1 MDIIS
6 RIWHEKDT
14 KTRFN
19 SAFGNIYLTRE
30 IQFPLIAMGKFN
42 LKCLKCGKEYGQQYR
57 LTCENDDS
65 LLRADYDEKRL
76 ELRNQPGMGRFY
88 SWLPIQKELTTD
100 AGPITYKSEALA
112 RELGLSNLYIGFSGY
127 WPERGALIKT
137 CSFKELEAYPTMQL
151 LKESGGKAIVLA
163 SAGNTG
169 RAFAH
174 VSALTGTDAYIV
186 VPDSGISQLWLP
198 EEPTESIHLIGM
210 SPGNDYTDA
219 INLAGRVA
227 KLPGMIPEGGARN
240 VARRDGMGTVMLDA
254 AVSIGRMPDHYFQ
267 AVGSGTGGI
276 SAWEASL
283 RLRADGRFGQK
294 LPKLQLSQ
302 NIPFAPMYNAWQA
315 KRREIIPEL
324 DMRDAKRE
332 IEQTYATVLTNR
344 APPYG
349 VTGGLYDAL
358 VDTDGVMYAITREE
372 ALEAKTLFE
381 SLEEIDILPPSAVA
395 AASLLKAVKAGNVGR
410 DDIILLNIAGGGYE
424 RLKEDFTLFKIP
436 QVATARSPD
445 IPLEDLNI

>member
-1 MDIIS
+1 
-6 RIWHEKDT
+6 
-14 KTRFN
+14 
-19 SAFGNIYLTRE
+19 
-30 IQFPLIAMGKFN
+30 MGKFN

-65 LLRADYDEKRL
+65 FLRAEYYEKRL
-76 ELRNQPGMGRFY
+76 DLRNQPGIGRFH
-88 SWLPIQKELTTD
+88 SWLPIQEELTTD

-127 WPERGALIKT
+127 WPEKRAFIKT

-174 VSALTGTDAYIV
+174 VAALTGMDAYIV
-186 VPDSGISQLWLP
+186 VPDSGISKLWLP
-198 EEPTESIHLIGM
+198 EEPTESVHLIGM

-219 INLAGRVA
+219 INLAGRIA
-227 KLPGMIPEGGARN
+227 KLPGMVPEGGARN

-254 AVSIGRMPDHYFQ
+254 AVTIGKMPDHYFQ

-294 LPKLQLSQ
+294 LPKLQLAQ
-302 NIPFAPMYNAWQA
+302 NLPFVPMYNAWKA

-324 DMRDAKRE
+324 DMKDAKKQ
-332 IEQTYATVLTNR
+332 IEETYASVLTNR

-358 VDTDGVMYAITREE
+358 VDTDGVMYAITKEE
-372 ALEAKTLFE
+372 ALEAKTFFE
-381 SLEEIDILPPSAVA
+381 SLEGIDILAPSAVA
-395 AASLLKAVKAGNVGR
+395 VASLFKAVEAGNVGR
-410 DDIILLNIAGGGYE
+410 EDIILLNIAGGGYK
-424 RLKEDFTLFKIP
+424 RLKEDFKLFQIP
-436 QVATARSPD
+436 QVATARNPD
-445 IPLEDLNI
+445 VPLDDLNI

>member
-1 MDIIS
+1 MG
-6 RIWHEKDT
+6 
-14 KTRFN
+14 RF
-19 SAFGNIYLTRE
+19 T
-30 IQFPLIAMGKFN
+30 
-42 LKCLKCGKEYGQQYR
+42 LKCLKCGTEYGQQYR
-57 LTCENDDS
+57 LACENDDS
-65 LLRADYDEKRL
+65 LLRAEYSEKRL
-76 ELRNQPGMGRFY
+76 ELRKQPGIGRFH
-88 SWLPIQKELTTD
+88 SWLPIQEELTTD

-127 WPERGALIKT
+127 WPERGAFIKT

-151 LKESGGKAIVLA
+151 LKESGEKAIVLA

-174 VSALTGTDAYIV
+174 VSALTGTDVYIV
-186 VPDSGISQLWLP
+186 VPESGISKLWLP

-219 INLAGRVA
+219 INLAGRIA

-240 VARRDGMGTVMLDA
+240 VARREGMGTVMLDA
-254 AVSIGRMPDHYFQ
+254 AVTIGKMPGHYFQ

-302 NIPFAPMYNAWQA
+302 NLPFVPMYNAWQE
-315 KRREIIPEL
+315 RRRQIIPEL
-324 DMRDAKRE
+324 DMKDAKKQ
-332 IEQTYATVLTNR
+332 IEETYATVLTNR

-358 VDTDGVMYAITREE
+358 VDTDGIMYAITKEE

-381 SLEEIDILPPSAVA
+381 SLEGIDILPPSAVA
-395 AASLLKAVKAGNVGR
+395 AASLLKAVEAGNVRR
-410 DDIILLNIAGGGYE
+410 DETILLNIAGGGYK
-424 RLKEDFTLFKIP
+424 RLKEDFTLYQIEP
-436 QVATARSPD
+436 VATARNPD
-445 IPLEDLNI
+445 VPLEELNL

>member
-1 MDIIS
+1 
-6 RIWHEKDT
+6 
-14 KTRFN
+14 
-19 SAFGNIYLTRE
+19 
-30 IQFPLIAMGKFN
+30 MGKFN
-42 LKCLKCGKEYGQQYR
+42 IKCLKCGKGHGQQYR

-65 LLRADYDEKRL
+65 LLQAVYCEKKL
-76 ELRNQPGMGRFY
+76 DLRNQPGMGRFY
-88 SWLPIQKELTTD
+88 SWLPIQEELTTD

-127 WPERGALIKT
+127 WPERGAFIKT

-186 VPDSGISQLWLP
+186 VPYSGISQLWLP

-210 SPGNDYTDA
+210 SQGNDYTDA
-219 INLAGRVA
+219 INLAGRIA
-227 KLPGMIPEGGARN
+227 KLPDMVSEGGARN

-254 AVSIGRMPDHYFQ
+254 AVSIGRIPDHYFQ

-302 NIPFAPMYNAWQA
+302 NLPFVPMYNAWQA
-315 KRREIIPEL
+315 RRKEIIPEL
-324 DMRDAKRE
+324 DMKDAKKQ

-358 VDTDGVMYAITREE
+358 VDTDGIMYAITREE
-372 ALEAKTLFE
+372 AIDAKAIFE
-381 SLEEIDILPPSAVA
+381 SLEGIDILPPSAVA
-395 AASLLKAVKAGNVGR
+395 AASLLKAVEDGNVER
-410 DDIILLNIAGGGYE
+410 DEIILLNIAGGGYE
-424 RLKEDFTLFKIP
+424 RLKEDFTLFKVPPI
-436 QVATARSPD
+436 ATARNPD
-445 IPLEDLNI
+445 IPLEDLDI

>member
-1 MDIIS
+1 MG
-6 RIWHEKDT
+6 
-14 KTRFN
+14 RF
-19 SAFGNIYLTRE
+19 
-30 IQFPLIAMGKFN
+30 K
-42 LKCLKCGKEYGQQYR
+42 LKCLKCGREYGQEFR
-57 LTCENDDS
+57 LTCENDDAF
-65 LLRADYDEKRL
+65 LRAEYFEKKL
-76 ELRNQPGMGRFY
+76 ELRNQPGIGKFH
-88 SWLPIQKELTTD
+88 SWLPVQKELTTD

-127 WPERGALIKT
+127 WPEKEAFTKT

-151 LKESGGKAIVLA
+151 LKETGGKAIVLA

-174 VSALTGTDAYIV
+174 VSTLTGIDVYIV
-186 VPDSGISQLWLP
+186 VPDSGISKLWLP
-198 EEPTESIHLIGM
+198 EEPTESIHLISM

-219 INLAGRVA
+219 INLAGRIA
-227 KLPGMIPEGGARN
+227 KLPGMVSEGGARN

-254 AVSIGRMPDHYFQ
+254 AITIGKLPDHYFQ

-276 SAWEASL
+276 SAWEASI

-294 LPKLQLSQ
+294 LPKLQLAQ
-302 NIPFAPMYNAWQA
+302 NLPFVPMYNAWQE

-324 DMRDAKRE
+324 DMKDAKKQIKE
-332 IEQTYATVLTNR
+332 TYATVLTNR

-358 VDTDGVMYAITREE
+358 VDTDGIMYAITKEE

-381 SLEEIDILPPSAVA
+381 SLEGIDILSPSAVA
-395 AASLLKAVKAGNVGR
+395 AASLLKAVETGKVSK
-410 DDIILLNIAGGGYE
+410 DETILLNIAGGGYK
-424 RLKEDFTLFKIP
+424 RLKEDLTLFQISP
-436 QVATARSPD
+436 VANAKNPD
-445 IPLEDLNI
+445 VPLEELNI

>member
-1 MDIIS
+1 MG
-6 RIWHEKDT
+6 
-14 KTRFN
+14 RF
-19 SAFGNIYLTRE
+19 
-30 IQFPLIAMGKFN
+30 K
-42 LKCLKCGKEYGQQYR
+42 LKCLKCGREYDQEFR
-57 LTCENDDS
+57 LTCENDDAF
-65 LLRADYDEKRL
+65 LRAEYFEKKL
-76 ELRNQPGMGRFY
+76 ELRNQPGIGKFH
-88 SWLPIQKELTTD
+88 SWLPVQKELTTD

-127 WPERGALIKT
+127 WPEKEAFTKT

-151 LKESGGKAIVLA
+151 LKETGGKAIVLA

-174 VSALTGTDAYIV
+174 VSTLTGIDVYIV
-186 VPDSGISQLWLP
+186 VPNSGISKLWLP
-198 EEPTESIHLIGM
+198 EEPTESIHLISM

-219 INLAGRVA
+219 INLAGRIA
-227 KLPGMIPEGGARN
+227 KLPGMVSEGGARN

-254 AVSIGRMPDHYFQ
+254 AITIGKLPDHYFQ

-276 SAWEASL
+276 SAWEAAI

-294 LPKLQLSQ
+294 LPKLQLAQ
-302 NIPFAPMYNAWQA
+302 NLPFVPMYNAWQE

-324 DMRDAKRE
+324 DMKDAKKQIKE
-332 IEQTYATVLTNR
+332 TYATVLTNR

-358 VDTDGVMYAITREE
+358 VDTDGIMYAITKEE

-381 SLEEIDILPPSAVA
+381 SLEGIDILSPSAVA
-395 AASLLKAVKAGNVGR
+395 AASLLKAVETGKVSK
-410 DDIILLNIAGGGYE
+410 DETILLNIAGGGYK
-424 RLKEDFTLFKIP
+424 RLKEDLTLFQISP
-436 QVATARSPD
+436 VANAKNPD
-445 IPLEDLNI
+445 VPLEELNI

>member
-1 MDIIS
+1 
-6 RIWHEKDT
+6 
-14 KTRFN
+14 
-19 SAFGNIYLTRE
+19 
-30 IQFPLIAMGKFN
+30 MGKFK
-42 LKCLKCGKEYGQQYR
+42 LKCLKCGKECGQQYR
-57 LTCENDDS
+57 LACENDDS
-65 LLRADYDEKRL
+65 LLRADYYEKRL
-76 ELRNQPGMGRFY
+76 ELRNQPGIGRFH
-88 SWLPIQKELTTD
+88 SWLPIQEELTTD

-127 WPERGALIKT
+127 WPERGAFIKT

-174 VSALTGTDAYIV
+174 VSALTGTDVYIV
-186 VPDSGISQLWLP
+186 VPDSGVSQLWLP

-254 AVSIGRMPDHYFQ
+254 AVTIGKMPDHYFQ

-283 RLRADGRFGQK
+283 RLRDDGRFGQK
-294 LPKLQLSQ
+294 LPKLQLAQ
-302 NIPFAPMYNAWQA
+302 NLPFVPMYSAWQA
-315 KRREIIPEL
+315 RRREIIPEL
-324 DMRDAKRE
+324 DMKDAKKQVE
-332 IEQTYATVLTNR
+332 ETYATVLTNR

-358 VDTDGVMYAITREE
+358 VDTEGIMYAITREE
-372 ALEAKTLFE
+372 ALEAKALFE
-381 SLEEIDILPPSAVA
+381 SLEGIDILPPSAVA
-395 AASLLKAVKAGNVGR
+395 AASLLKAVEAGNVGR
-410 DDIILLNIAGGGYE
+410 DEAILLNIAGGGYK
-424 RLKEDFTLFKIP
+424 RLKEDFTLFQVP
-436 QVATARSPD
+436 QVATARNPD
-445 IPLEDLNI
+445 VPLEDLNI